1 MPLKIIK
8 QKIKKNN
15 SDINTINNNFLKILI
30 EDHNSILCKL
40 QGTSEE
46 KNNQIEKK
54 SEEFFEEIFN
64 DSDKKMI
71 KNQVIEDINSIINE
85 DIILPSLQ
93 QNLDSKPAVVDRRK
107 RR

>member
-15 SDINTINNNFLKILI
+15 LDINIINNNLLKILI
-30 EDHNSILCKL
+30 EDHNNTLCKL
-40 QGTSEE
+40 QGTFEE

-64 DSDKKMI
+64 DSNKKMI
-71 KNQVIEDINSIINE
+71 KNQVIEDIDSIINE
-85 DIILPSLQ
+85 DIISPEIQ
-93 QNLDSKPAVVDRRK
+93 QKLDSKPSVVDRRK